1 MEQSGKKFPVT
12 GRELITIDE
21 AVEFFFLAPDPRLD
35 TVSIHCYNSIV
46 DTMSTERREKRI
58 MFKGTPETVAQRRE
72 EIVGA
77 CEQLYKTMSFRDITL
92 KEIGKVTSFSRP
104 TIYNYFQT
112 KEEIFLALFEREYDR
127 WNADLEEILN
137 SDQKYSGQQLADQI
151 AKSLE
156 KRAQLLKLLSMNNF
170 DMEENS
176 REELLVSFKR
186 AYGKSLENFRLILKK
201 HCPELSEAETE
212 QIMYVFFPFMFGIYP
227 YAEVTAKQKEAMTEA
242 EVDYKYQSIYEITY
256 NCLAKLLSSGHA
268 GK

>member
-1 MEQSGKKFPVT
+1 
-12 GRELITIDE
+12 
-21 AVEFFFLAPDPRLD
+21 
-35 TVSIHCYNSIV
+35 
-46 DTMSTERREKRI
+46 

-72 EIVGA
+72 EIVAA
-77 CEQLYKTMSFRDITL
+77 CEQLYRTMSFKDITL
-92 KEIGKVTSFSRP
+92 KEVSNVTSFSRP

-112 KEEIFLALFEREYDR
+112 KEEIFLALFEREYER

-137 SDQKYSGQQLADQI
+137 SDEKYSEQQLAELI

-156 KRAQLLKLLSMNNF
+156 RRAQLLRLLSMNNY

-176 REELLVSFKR
+176 REELLSSFKR
-186 AYGKSLENFRLILKK
+186 AYGESLQNFRMILEK
-201 HCPELSEAETE
+201 HCSWLSGADIQ

-256 NCLAKLLSSGHA
+256 NCLTRLLS
-268 GK
+268 K